1 MSGELPIALQ
11 SVAFGTSVSSLLG
24 LGKTCAF
31 HSSECQASK
40 GANIEMQTTGSKRM
54 TKWVVAIV
62 ASIAFASAL
71 QTASAQNIS
80 VVVNGQPI
88 QFDQPPIER
97 SGRVFVPL
105 RGVFE
110 NLGASVVYDN
120 GVINA
125 TGNGTTVQ
133 LHIGSTDAL
142 VNGNTQQLDVA
153 PFEVGDRTFV
163 PLRFVSQ
170 ALGATVDYNDDTQT
184 VTIASSGS
192 GQSGVT
198 LTSLHPWSG
207 GTVSTD
213 RPGVSGSFSA
223 PVNPNSV
230 HITLDGRDVS
240 ETTDISSSGFL
251 FTPSYA
257 LMPGSHTVRVTGQSQ
272 NGSGFDQSWSF
283 TSGGNSQG
291 NYFTNLQPT
300 NGATVGNS
308 FTVSGT
314 TLPNSSVHIV
324 VTPQAIAGGFF
335 TISQGTFVATVQAD
349 SYGNFQQPVTVAT
362 LPGGTV
368 SVRITSIAPATS
380 ASQSADLTLHS

>member
-1 MSGELPIALQ
+1 MLVEGEKSQMNATRRATLTQAILGASLILTAL
-11 SVAFGTSVSSLLG
+11 VGG
-24 LGKTCAF
+24 MR
-31 HSSECQASK
+31 QA
-40 GANIEMQTTGSKRM
+40 RP
-54 TKWVVAIV
+54 
-62 ASIAFASAL
+62 
-71 QTASAQNIS
+71 QNIT
-80 VVVNGQPI
+80 VVVNGKTM

-133 LHIGSTDAL
+133 LRIGSTNAI
-142 VNGNTQQLDVA
+142 VNGNSQQLDVA
-153 PFEVGDRTFV
+153 PFEVGSRTMV

-170 ALGATVDYNDDTQT
+170 ALGASVDYNDNTRT
-184 VTIASSGS
+184 VSITSSGS
-192 GQSGVT
+192 SNAGVT
-198 LTSLHPWSG
+198 LIDLRPSSG
-207 GTVSTD
+207 AVVSAT

-230 HITLDGRDVS
+230 HLTLDGRDVS
-240 ETTDISSSGFL
+240 ATSDISSSAFL

-257 LMPGSHTVRVTGQSQ
+257 LIPGSHTVRVTGQSQ
-272 NGSGFDQSWSF
+272 NGSSFDQSWSF
-283 TSGGNSQG
+283 TSGENSQG
-291 NYFTNLQPT
+291 NYVTNLQPA
-300 NGATVGNS
+300 NGTTVGNS

-324 VTPQAIAGGFF
+324 VTPQAVVGGLF

-349 SYGNFQQPVTVAT
+349 GNGNFQQPVTVAT
-362 LPGGTV
+362 SSGGTV
-368 SVRITSIAPATS
+368 SVRITSIAPNTS
-380 ASQSADLTLHS
+380 ASRTVDLNLHS